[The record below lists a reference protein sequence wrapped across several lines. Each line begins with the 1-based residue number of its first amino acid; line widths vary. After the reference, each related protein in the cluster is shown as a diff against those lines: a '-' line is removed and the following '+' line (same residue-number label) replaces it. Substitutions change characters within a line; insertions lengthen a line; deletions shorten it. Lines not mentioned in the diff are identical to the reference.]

1 MTPEYYRLVRFEIE
15 SLLPAAAARI
25 LDVGCGVGAT
35 SAWLKRKYPG
45 CHTIGIERN
54 AALLDELSDNV
65 DEPLIL
71 DLNGDLPEA
80 APVDLVLMLD
90 VLEHLNEP
98 EAVLRRIVT
107 MMSEDA
113 TAIISLPNVAHLS
126 VAFRLLLLGRF
137 DYTDAGILDRT
148 HIRFFYKGSA
158 LELAGRAGLRVER
171 GLMVGPR
178 GSKSRWIDRL
188 SFGLIRDRLTKQY
201 IFAARRGSGRSA
213 VDWRPA

>member
-1 MTPEYYRLVRFEIE
+1 MTPEYYRLVRFEIA

-45 CHTIGIERN
+45 CHTIGLERN

-98 EAVLRRIVT
+98 EAVLRHIVT
-107 MMSEDA
+107 MMGEDA

-126 VAFRLLLLGRF
+126 VALRLLLLGRF

-178 GSKSRWIDRL
+178 GPKSRWIDRL